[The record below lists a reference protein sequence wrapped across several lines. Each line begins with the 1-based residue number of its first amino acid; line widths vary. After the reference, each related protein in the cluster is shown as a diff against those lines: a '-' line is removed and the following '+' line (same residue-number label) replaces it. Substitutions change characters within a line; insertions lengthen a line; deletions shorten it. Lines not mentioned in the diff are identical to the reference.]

1 MVCGMARSVEHAE
14 LLRAK
19 SQHGAVI
26 DSDHLVFR
34 NCSDCSPQVVHLIAV
49 NSGRACDQSG
59 RVDEVRPTLWVD
71 IDLGSKL
78 FRPAPGA
85 AGVIQM
91 NVRSQEVANMLGLES
106 EFPDPLYHGIK
117 DGFRTT
123 VHDN

>member
-1 MVCGMARSVEHAE
+1 
-14 LLRAK
+14 
-19 SQHGAVI
+19 
-26 DSDHLVFR
+26 
-34 NCSDCSPQVVHLIAV
+34 
-49 NSGRACDQSG
+49 
-59 RVDEVRPTLWVD
+59 VD